1 LARLDFANA
10 RIGARRARLLSDT
23 ALRDLLARSGLEAR
37 LEVLRES
44 AAGAA
49 VPAGSSPVPDPIAPI
64 EAALRE
70 SLRSEAARLLGETE
84 GAHARALLAAFLA
97 LDEAAAVKA
106 VARGVAAGAPV
117 DRTLAA
123 ATPVPGLSPDALRT
137 AASAPGVVAALEALA
152 ASGSAV
158 AAAARDAVGGRA
170 EHGLLPLEVAADRA
184 AFARARAACRR
195 HGEDAAIL
203 ARHLGDRADA
213 RNAATLLV
221 LAGAPPAADALIE
234 GGRRLAGPSL
244 RRVAALREA
253 GAVRAA
259 IAAAL
264 EIPAAELATPWRAER
279 ALERGVIHSLR
290 REARS
295 RPLSLAVPLAYLAAR
310 RAEVRRVALVLR
322 GAALGL
328 PADEI
333 LDLVEEGG

>member
-1 LARLDFANA
+1 MARLDFANA
-10 RIGARRARLLSDT
+10 RIGARRARLLSDAT
-23 ALRDLLARSGLEAR
+23 LRDLLARSGLEAR
-37 LEVLRES
+37 LEVLR
-44 AAGAA
+44 ATGAGAA
-49 VPAGSSPVPDPIAPI
+49 VPAGSSPVPDPIAPV

-70 SLRSEAARLLGETE
+70 ALRAEAARLLDETE

-123 ATPVPGLSPDALRT
+123 APPVPDLSPDALR
-137 AASAPGVVAALEALA
+137 AAAAAPDVAAALESLA

-158 AAAARDAVGGRA
+158 AAAARDALGERA
-170 EHGLLPLEVAADRA
+170 EHGLLALEIAADRA
-184 AFARARAACRR
+184 AFAGARAACRR

-234 GGRRLAGPSL
+234 GGRRLAGPAL

-264 EIPAAELATPWRAER
+264 ELPVAELASPWQAER
-279 ALERGVIHSLR
+279 ALERGMVRSLR

-310 RAEVRRVALVLR
+310 RAEVRRIALVLR